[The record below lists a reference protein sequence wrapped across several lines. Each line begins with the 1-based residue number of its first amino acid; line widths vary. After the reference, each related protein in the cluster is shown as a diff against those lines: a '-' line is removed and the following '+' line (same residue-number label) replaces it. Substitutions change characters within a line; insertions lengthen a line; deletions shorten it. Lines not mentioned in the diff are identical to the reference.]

1 MTIIGITGT
10 LGSGKGTVVQY
21 LKDKYGFRH
30 YSARAFISEEVSR
43 RNLPDI
49 RDNLRLVANELRT
62 NFGSSY
68 VAEQLY
74 GRALKDG
81 KNSVI
86 ESLRSTGE
94 ITALRTKPQSFFLL
108 AVDADSKIRYDRI
121 FLRKSSTDAVSFEKF
136 LQDESYEMNDTSPG
150 GMNIAECIKMADGHI
165 KNNGDIKSL
174 HEQIDRLVEPLL
186 QE

>member
-10 LGSGKGTVVQY
+10 FGSGKGTVVQY
-21 LKDKYGFRH
+21 LKDKYGFKH

-62 NFGSSY
+62 SHGSSY

-74 GRALKDG
+74 NRALQDG
-81 KNSVI
+81 QNSVI

-94 ITALRTKPQSFFLL
+94 ITALRNKPQSFFLL
-108 AVDADSKIRYDRI
+108 AVDAAPKVRYERI
-121 FLRKSSTDAVSFEKF
+121 LLRKSSTDTVSFEKF

-150 GMNIAECIKMADGHI
+150 GMNIAQCMKMADGYI
-165 KNNGDIKSL
+165 ENNGDIDAL
-174 HEQIDRLVEPLL
+174 HEHIVKLVEPLL
-186 QE
+186 H